1 MGQNTLMSML
11 LSENLFYTDP
21 ATAFILIGASIIVFL
36 LRGKI
41 GNRLAAA
48 IIIFLIGI
56 VFFGLAG
63 LIRMTI
69 GAISGAL
76 FFDEIR
82 KRAEKE
88 FYEEETTRQE

>member
-1 MGQNTLMSML
+1 MGQNTLMSVL
-11 LSENLFYTDP
+11 LSENLFHTDP
-21 ATAFILIGASIIVFL
+21 STALILIGASIIVFL

-48 IIIFLIGI
+48 IIIFLIGV

-63 LIRMTI
+63 LIRMVV

-76 FFDEIR
+76 FLDEIR

-88 FYEEETTRQE
+88 FYEEESTRQE